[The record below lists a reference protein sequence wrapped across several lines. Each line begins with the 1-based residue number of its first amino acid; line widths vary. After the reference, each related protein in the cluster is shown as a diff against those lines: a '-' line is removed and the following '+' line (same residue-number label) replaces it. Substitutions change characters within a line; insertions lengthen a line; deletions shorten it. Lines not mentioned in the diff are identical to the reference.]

1 LHWAQIRAPDVL
13 SESTTAIRM
22 TRQTPPVSFLRA
34 RFARDHHLGLPLT
47 TGILTVLSACALFA
61 LVAAH
66 ALSPGAL
73 VDFDQQ
79 IADFLH
85 ARATPGLTQ
94 AVLAYTHLH
103 GTVGVLAMS
112 AVLAFFLLRQRPRAS
127 AWLLTLA
134 ITVPGGMLFNYWLKF
149 QFQRIRPYFDQPI
162 LVLHSYSFPSGHTIG
177 ATLFY
182 SVLAA
187 WLASL
192 PGNHARRPAII
203 AIAIILTVLTAL
215 SRLYLGAHFFSDVL
229 AAMLEGLAWFALW
242 ATIIFTVQRHQL
254 VRKSSN

>member
-1 LHWAQIRAPDVL
+1 
-13 SESTTAIRM
+13 M
-22 TRQTPPVSFLRA
+22 TQQTPPASFLRA
-34 RFARDHHLGLPLT
+34 RLARDHHLGLPLT
-47 TGILTVLSACALFA
+47 TGILAALSACALFA

-73 VDFDQQ
+73 VDLDQH
-79 IADFLH
+79 IADWLH
-85 ARATPGLTQ
+85 ARATPGVTQ

-103 GTVGVLAMS
+103 GTIGVLAMS
-112 AVLAFFLLRQRPRAS
+112 AVLAFFLLRQCPRAN

-134 ITVPGGMLFNYWLKF
+134 VTVPGGMLFNYWLKF
-149 QFQRIRPYFDQPI
+149 QFQRVRPHFDQPI
-162 LVLHSYSFPSGHTIG
+162 LVLDSFSFPSGHTIG

-182 SVLAA
+182 CVLAA

-192 PGNHARRPAII
+192 PRNHGRRPAII
-203 AIAIILTVLTAL
+203 AIATILTVLAAL

-254 VRKSSN
+254 GRKSSN

>member
-1 LHWAQIRAPDVL
+1 MHWAQIRAPDVL

-112 AVLAFFLLRQRPRAS
+112 AVLAFFLLRQWPRAS

>member
-1 LHWAQIRAPDVL
+1 
-13 SESTTAIRM
+13 M
-22 TRQTPPVSFLRA
+22 TPQTPPASFLRA
-34 RFARDHHLGLPLT
+34 RLARDHHLGLPLT
-47 TGILTVLSACALFA
+47 TGILAVLSACALFA

-73 VDFDQQ
+73 VDLDQH
-79 IADFLH
+79 IADWLH
-85 ARATPGLTQ
+85 ARASAGLTQ

-103 GTVGVLAMS
+103 GTIGVLAMS
-112 AVLAFFLLRQRPRAS
+112 AVLAFFLLRRRPRAS

-134 ITVPGGMLFNYWLKF
+134 VTVPGGMLFNYWLKF
-149 QFQRIRPYFDQPI
+149 QFQRVRPHFEQPI
-162 LVLHSYSFPSGHTIG
+162 LVLDSFSFPSGHTVG

-182 SVLAA
+182 CVLAA
-187 WLASL
+187 WLTSR

-203 AIAIILTVLTAL
+203 VIAITLTILAAL

-254 VRKSSN
+254 ARKSSN

>member
-1 LHWAQIRAPDVL
+1 
-13 SESTTAIRM
+13 
-22 TRQTPPVSFLRA
+22 VSFLRA

-112 AVLAFFLLRQRPRAS
+112 AVLAFFLLRQWPRAS

-203 AIAIILTVLTAL
+203 AIAITLTVLTAL

-254 VRKSSN
+254 TRKSSN

>member
-1 LHWAQIRAPDVL
+1 
-13 SESTTAIRM
+13 M
-22 TRQTPPVSFLRA
+22 TQQTRPASFLRA
-34 RFARDHHLGLPLT
+34 RLARDHHLGLPLT
-47 TGILTVLSACALFA
+47 TGILAVLSACSLFA

-73 VDFDQQ
+73 VDLDQH
-79 IADFLH
+79 IADWLH
-85 ARATPGLTQ
+85 AHATAGLTQ

-103 GTVGVLAMS
+103 GTVGILAMS
-112 AVLAFFLLRQRPRAS
+112 AVLAFFLWRQRPRAS

-134 ITVPGGMLFNYWLKF
+134 VTVPGGMLFNYWLKF
-149 QFQRIRPYFDQPI
+149 QFQRVRPHFEQPI
-162 LVLHSYSFPSGHTIG
+162 LVLDSFSFPSGHTIG

-182 SVLAA
+182 CVLAA

-192 PGNHARRPAII
+192 PGNHGRRPLIIVI
-203 AIAIILTVLTAL
+203 AITLTILAAL

-254 VRKSSN
+254 ARKSSN

>member
-1 LHWAQIRAPDVL
+1 MTERHLSAPRSPGAFKRFLH
-13 SESTTAIRM
+13 
-22 TRQTPPVSFLRA
+22 A
-34 RFARDHHLGLPLT
+34 RLARDHHLGLPLS
-47 TGILTVLSACALFA
+47 TGLLAVLATALLFA
-61 LVAAH
+61 LIAYEVH
-66 ALSPGAL
+66 THGAL
-73 VDFDQQ
+73 TRLDQQ
-79 IADFLH
+79 LADWFNQ
-85 ARATPGLTQ
+85 RAFSPLTEL
-94 AVLAYTHLH
+94 VLGYTHLH
-103 GTVGVLAMS
+103 GTIGVLAMS
-112 AVLAFFLLRQRPRAS
+112 AVLAFFLFRQRPRAS

-134 ITVPGGMLFNYWLKF
+134 VTVPGGMLFNYWLKF
-149 QFQRIRPYFDQPI
+149 QFQRVRPHFEQPI

-203 AIAIILTVLTAL
+203 IITTILTMMTAL

-254 VRKSSN
+254 ARKSSN

>member
-1 LHWAQIRAPDVL
+1 MAQH
-13 SESTTAIRM
+13 
-22 TRQTPPVSFLRA
+22 TPPVSFLRA
-34 RFARDHHLGLPLT
+34 RLARDHHLGLPLT
-47 TGILTVLSACALFA
+47 TGILAVLSGCALFT

-73 VDFDQQ
+73 VDLDQH
-79 IADFLH
+79 IADWLH
-85 ARATPGLTQ
+85 ARATAGLTQ
-94 AVLAYTHLH
+94 AVLVYTHLH
-103 GTVGVLAMS
+103 GTIGVLAMS
-112 AVLAFFLLRQRPRAS
+112 AVLAFFLMRQRPRAG

-134 ITVPGGMLFNYWLKF
+134 VTVPGGMLFNYWLKF
-149 QFQRIRPYFDQPI
+149 QFQRMRPRFDNPI
-162 LVLHSYSFPSGHTIG
+162 LMLDSYSFPSGHTVG

-182 SVLAA
+182 CVLAA

-192 PGNHARRPAII
+192 PGNHARRPAIV
-203 AIAIILTVLTAL
+203 AIAITLTVLTAL

-254 VRKSSN
+254 ARKSSN

>member
-85 ARATPGLTQ
+85 ASATPGLTQ

-254 VRKSSN
+254 ARKSSN